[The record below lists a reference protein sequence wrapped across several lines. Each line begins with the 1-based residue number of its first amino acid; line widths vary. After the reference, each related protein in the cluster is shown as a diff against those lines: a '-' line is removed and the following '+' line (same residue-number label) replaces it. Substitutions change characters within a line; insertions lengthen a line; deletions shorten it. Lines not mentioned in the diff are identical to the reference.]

1 MFVYMA
7 LKMQEQTS
15 ASVDR
20 LSVNTD
26 FKFYSIL
33 NYLNSSERDLI
44 ISSKFYC
51 KLQAQVQTIQHR
63 QKSEQQHQCQAFKQ
77 EYHRYLKEKLTHDCI
92 VPSLYKR
99 YSSLASLGL
108 IQALRLQIVY
118 FLQFIILLVGKLDG
132 AYQSDNQFFYLLNNC
147 LIVVKFYE

>member
-20 LSVNTD
+20 LSVNTG

-51 KLQAQVQTIQHR
+51 KLESQV
-63 QKSEQQHQCQAFKQ
+63 
-77 EYHRYLKEKLTHDCI
+77 
-92 VPSLYKR
+92 
-99 YSSLASLGL
+99 
-108 IQALRLQIVY
+108 
-118 FLQFIILLVGKLDG
+118 
-132 AYQSDNQFFYLLNNC
+132 
-147 LIVVKFYE
+147 

>member
-7 LKMQEQTS
+7 LKIQEQT
-15 ASVDR
+15 SVDR
-20 LSVNTD
+20 LSVNTG

-51 KLQAQVQTIQHR
+51 KLEAQVQTIQHS

-77 EYHRYLKEKLTHDCI
+77 EYTSKKKLTRDGMA
-92 VPSLYKR
+92 PSLYKR

-118 FLQFIILLVGKLDG
+118 FLQLIILLVGKLDC
-132 AYQSDNQFFYLLNNC
+132 AYQSDNQFFRLLNNC
-147 LIVVKFYE
+147 HIVVKFYE